1 MNFEA
6 FGSSPDFTTPIQ
18 EFLFNNCS
26 KIEEAKES
34 GEQSINN
41 YMLFKQYSELM
52 DKTLDKFLEMGNLDP
67 EVFIQAMQFAKEENL
82 PFDEITLSCKGKFPR
97 FCVKGTKGAG
107 LYYEMMIKGNEI
119 NITKGEDK
127 FKEEMSAFNNQMFR
141 DILNSNEIKR
151 VFICGFT
158 TEFSVGLTALDC
170 ARKEYETYVI
180 KDACRGLAPAS
191 EAAMLKN
198 FERKNVKVISFDE
211 FEKIM
216 SEEK

>member
-82 PFDEITLSCKGKFPR
+82 PCSFLDYVLSSIEYEDFYNLMIDYKKMSNKEIQNDEAHVKF
-97 FCVKGTKGAG
+97 
-107 LYYEMMIKGNEI
+107 M
-119 NITKGEDK
+119 D
-127 FKEEMSAFNNQMFR
+127 
-141 DILNSNEIKR
+141 NEIKKDEEN
-151 VFICGFT
+151 IKKIKG
-158 TEFSVGLTALDC
+158 
-170 ARKEYETYVI
+170 KEIRHV
-180 KDACRGLAPAS
+180 K
-191 EAAMLKN
+191 KN
-198 FERKNVKVISFDE
+198 KYFHYFCYYC
-211 FEKIM
+211 F
-216 SEEK
+216 

>member
-26 KIEEAKES
+26 KIEEAKEN

-82 PFDEITLSCKGKFPR
+82 PCSFLDYVLSSIEYEDFYNLMIDYKKMSNKEIQNDEAHVKF
-97 FCVKGTKGAG
+97 
-107 LYYEMMIKGNEI
+107 M
-119 NITKGEDK
+119 D
-127 FKEEMSAFNNQMFR
+127 
-141 DILNSNEIKR
+141 NEIKKDEE
-151 VFICGFT
+151 IIKKNKG
-158 TEFSVGLTALDC
+158 
-170 ARKEYETYVI
+170 KEI
-180 KDACRGLAPAS
+180 RHDK
-191 EAAMLKN
+191 K
-198 FERKNVKVISFDE
+198 KK
-211 FEKIM
+211 
-216 SEEK
+216 